1 MAQLPL
7 EKIVR
12 FLQSEAQAHI
22 FQAVRDRSL
31 NLYYGIT
38 ANMDILA
45 LEQSFAAYF
54 NSKPE
59 FIVRAPGRVNLIGEH
74 TDYNE
79 GFVLPMAIDRAVWI
93 ALSPR
98 VDSKIRIRSLDA
110 STTLS
115 TNLETDS
122 AFDLNSLTKG
132 TGWAEYVKGVA
143 YELQNTGH
151 KLHGFDG
158 VMTGNISRGAGLS
171 SSAAV
176 ELATARAFA
185 AASGFA
191 WDAVQMA
198 KLAQKAENE
207 WVGVNCGIMDQMA
220 SAACREGYAL
230 FLDCRTLEYQ
240 HAPLP
245 DNVSI
250 VILDTSTR
258 RGLVDSAYNERRSQ
272 CEEAARWFDV
282 KALRDVSVD
291 EFNKS
296 KAKNELSEIVMKRA
310 RHIITENARVLEA
323 VNVMKDGNIKRLG
336 ELFNASHDSL
346 RDDFEVT
353 NDALNLMVT
362 SAREQPS
369 CYGARMTGAGFGGC
383 AVALVEKEDAQEFTK
398 AVSTTYKQKAGL
410 EASIYVCKAS
420 EGAGIVER

>member
-1 MAQLPL
+1 
-7 EKIVR
+7 
-12 FLQSEAQAHI
+12 
-22 FQAVRDRSL
+22 
-31 NLYYGIT
+31 
-38 ANMDILA
+38 MDIQT
-45 LEQSFAAYF
+45 LERSFAAYF

-74 TDYNE
+74 TDYND
-79 GFVLPMAIDRAVWI
+79 GFVLPMAIDRAIWI

-98 VDSKIRIRSLDA
+98 ADSQIRIRSLD
-110 STTLS
+110 
-115 TNLETDS
+115 LELDS

-132 TGWAEYVKGVA
+132 EGWVEYVKGVA
-143 YELQNTGH
+143 YELQMAGFE
-151 KLHGFDG
+151 LRGFDG
-158 VMTGNISRGAGLS
+158 VMTGDIPRGAGLS

-176 ELATARAFA
+176 ELATACAFA
-185 AASGFA
+185 SASGFD
-191 WDAVQMA
+191 WDAAQMA

-220 SAACREGYAL
+220 SAACKKGYAL

-245 DNVSI
+245 ENISL

-258 RGLVDSAYNERRSQ
+258 RGLVASAYNERRSQ
-272 CEEAARWFDV
+272 CEEAARWFNV
-282 KALRDVSVD
+282 KALRDVSVAD
-291 EFNKS
+291 FKKS
-296 KAKNELSEIVMKRA
+296 NAESELSKIVMKRA

-323 VNVMKDGNIKRLG
+323 ADVMKTGNVKRLG

-353 NDALNLMVT
+353 NDALNIMVT

-383 AVALVEKEDAQEFTK
+383 AVALVEKENAQEFAN
-398 AVSTTYKQKAGL
+398 AVSIIYKQKSGL

-420 EGAGIVER
+420 EGASVVIR